1 MINYYIEGKDDAN
14 IIRICEQFRFN
25 IPLIFS
31 DKEPRLWILA
41 LDYFVAVSCDE
52 TDNTKAANINLK
64 LNQILKEIDDR
75 KVASLIQV
83 IDRLSKTKIS
93 LGVVREHF
101 LTVINHEAKLIDDV
115 ILHCNF
121 SPINILKHTRL
132 KQKRSKKLSY
142 HFKIQ

>member
-1 MINYYIEGKDDAN
+1 VNNLGLTLK
-14 IIRICEQFRFN
+14 
-25 IPLIFS
+25 LIFS

-52 TDNTKAANINLK
+52 TDTAKAANINFK

-83 IDRLSKTKIS
+83 IDRLSKTKIA

-115 ILHCNF
+115 NYNLILV
-121 SPINILKHTRL
+121 R
-132 KQKRSKKLSY
+132 
-142 HFKIQ
+142 